1 MARSSRARAPL
12 STADHK
18 RDQGQET
25 MSYEAAE
32 RVVKERVGGLGPNEV
47 IRVRNARGEFV
58 LSTGSTE

>member
-1 MARSSRARAPL
+1 
-12 STADHK
+12 
-18 RDQGQET
+18 

-58 LSTGSTE
+58 LSTRSTE

>member
-1 MARSSRARAPL
+1 
-12 STADHK
+12 
-18 RDQGQET
+18 